1 MYDKYRL
8 SFQGVYVTEIS
19 EGSAASNA
27 GLMVHDKILQCNGYD
42 FTMVS
47 FDNMNGK
54 ADLILNISSKTYATY
69 NIAIYI
75 ILGNS

>member
-8 SFQGVYVTEIS
+8 LFQGVYVTEIS

-54 ADLILNISSKTYATY
+54 ADLIFLQRPMLHITLQYT
-69 NIAIYI
+69 
-75 ILGNS
+75 LF